1 MTFSAH
7 QIGGLA
13 VCLWLSLAAA
23 NQFAADPPSHQPSE
37 AVLQSHREPEHPF
50 PKPKRNDQLEEL
62 QKQQIEIHDILEKGQ
77 ENLKKLDESI
87 KKREQEEADR
97 AKTIAEQKEARFA
110 RGSVSRLVLIGV
122 VGLLILVY
130 RTFKNPEH

>member
-1 MTFSAH
+1 MTFSAN
-7 QIGGLA
+7 QIGSLA
-13 VCLWLSLAAA
+13 GCLWLSLVAA
-23 NQFAADPPSHQPSE
+23 NQLAADPPSVQPTE
-37 AVLQSHREPEHPF
+37 AVLPSHREPEHPF
-50 PKPKRNDQLEEL
+50 PKPNRNEQLEEL
-62 QKQQIEIHDILEKGQ
+62 QKQQMEIHVMLEKGQ

-110 RGSVSRLVLIGV
+110 RGSVSRLVLMGV
-122 VGLLILVY
+122 VGLLTLAY

>member
-13 VCLWLSLAAA
+13 VCLWLNLAAA
-23 NQFAADPPSHQPSE
+23 NQLAADPSSLQPIE
-37 AVLQSHREPEHPF
+37 AVPQSHREPERPF
-50 PKPKRNDQLEEL
+50 PKSKRDDQLEEL
-62 QKQQIEIHDILEKGQ
+62 QKQQMEIHVMLEKGQ
-77 ENLKKLDESI
+77 ENLKRIDETF

-97 AKTIAEQKEARFA
+97 AKTITEQNEARFA
-110 RGSVSRLVLIGV
+110 RGSVSRLVLTGV
-122 VGLLILVY
+122 VGLLILAY